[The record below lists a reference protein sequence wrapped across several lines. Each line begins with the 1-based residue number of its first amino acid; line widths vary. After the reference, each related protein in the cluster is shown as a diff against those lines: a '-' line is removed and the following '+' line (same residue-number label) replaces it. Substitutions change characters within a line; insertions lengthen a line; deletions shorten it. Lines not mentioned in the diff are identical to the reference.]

1 MNFPRYIALVYSHI
15 SRDLDLFIILKWT
28 EDLTAYAVN
37 IGLPWIESDLC
48 FIISSITPSALHFT
62 VVRPFVLGQYL
73 KVASMSYSRGRLS
86 SLLRS
91 CVGLPHPVDDESVAS
106 VGDVGP
112 PPVVRPVEVV
122 ERVAVRALAVPSHPP
137 TVISSN
143 IWLLAALSYKAWV
156 RDSPVLLNHRLPVV
170 SVSCPARHDCVVV
183 VGAAAVEGIVV
194 AVVISAAA
202 ANPIAI
208 AVELRLPVAGV
219 VAAGDAGASVGVGR
233 APVVG
238 GSVAVGIWASEG

>member
-137 TVISSN
+137 TVTPIQKYRARLK
-143 IWLLAALSYKAWV
+143 LLKGFGKVGEFCTCCCL
-156 RDSPVLLNHRLPVV
+156 PLLP
-170 SVSCPARHDCVVV
+170 
-183 VGAAAVEGIVV
+183 
-194 AVVISAAA
+194 
-202 ANPIAI
+202 
-208 AVELRLPVAGV
+208 ELACSIHATWP
-219 VAAGDAGASVGVGR
+219 
-233 APVVG
+233 
-238 GSVAVGIWASEG
+238 